1 MLVPQLNGKREPA
14 HAFQLASLSLV
25 VLGSNFSTKS
35 LATVNVKRLLNA
47 LLVPKT
53 GMLNNVNA
61 YRNKSVLLLKQSAL
75 QRNGMLKT
83 VPVSKLALHPSSAP
97 KEKSGTIIDAIASV
111 KASQSVAT
119 ITPGTKVHANVF

>member
-14 HAFQLASLSLV
+14 HVFQLASLSLV
-25 VLGSNFSTKS
+25 VLDNNFSTKS
-35 LATVNVKRLLNA
+35 LATVNVERLLNA

-61 YRNKSVLLLKQSAL
+61 YRNKSVLLPKQSAL
-75 QRNGMLKT
+75 LRNGMPKT
-83 VPVSKLALHPSSAP
+83 VPVSKLALHPSSAL

-111 KASQSVAT
+111 KASQSVVT
-119 ITPGTKVHANVF
+119 ITPGTKVHANAF